1 MTRLLVDFAAE
12 VNMQNEFGNTPL
24 HAGESSLHLFAM
36 PKLSPAIQRGKHDIV
51 SLLINAGANVHLQ
64 NQVRRP

>member
-36 PKLSPAIQRGKHDIV
+36 PKLSQPF
-51 SLLINAGANVHLQ
+51 SGASTTL
-64 NQVRRP
+64 